1 MTPTAARRWALV
13 ASILVGVLGPQWWLV
28 PETSPFDPSAAV
40 VAGTV
45 LVGLAG
51 AATALV
57 LGRRLGAV
65 ARRLATVAA
74 GGQVLVLGCVVLE
87 IAADLIGSDG
97 PDRVGTRVLYIL
109 GALSVGA
116 LWLSIAAG
124 VSRLTPAVATEGTRH
139 AQGV

>member
-28 PETSPFDPSAAV
+28 PETSPFDPSSAV

-65 ARRLATVAA
+65 ACRLATVAV

-97 PDRVGTRVLYIL
+97 PDRVGIRVLYLL

-124 VSRLTPAVATEGTRH
+124 VSRLTSVVATEGTRH